1 MRSLCGPT
9 GEAAFKSRVGQQI
22 CSCAVVQFNVVD
34 QAFTNSEEE
43 YLKIII
49 YACCRTQS
57 FTDPDSRFE
66 ASPLAFTVFVAIGP
80 IGCLLVI
87 TVGIHQSKSASP
99 SIRPTSPTTAG
110 AVADFVLDDV
120 IDIGDEVSQRVGP
133 WVCFRHRQRYSLA
146 AICQCP
152 VVIADSISGVKII
165 VVRE

>member
-66 ASPLAFTVFVAIGP
+66 ASPLAFAVFVTIRPVGR
-80 IGCLLVI
+80 LLVV
-87 TVGIHQSKSASP
+87 TVGIHQFEAASP
-99 SIRPTSPTTAG
+99 SIRPHSPTAAF
-110 AVADFVLDDV
+110 AVAHFIHDYVLD
-120 IDIGDEVSQRVGP
+120 I
-133 WVCFRHRQRYSLA
+133 RHE
-146 AICQCP
+146 
-152 VVIADSISGVKII
+152 DT
-165 VVRE
+165 